1 MFPIPRMDEYWD
13 AFKDGLGVRGGLV
26 HAQKREGPRFM
37 ERIRRV
43 VRRLERKRASAKRG
57 AR

>member
-1 MFPIPRMDEYWD
+1 MDEYWD